1 MMSDAVILDRLEEIV
16 RAGERIEL
24 DHGEG
29 NGFLAGSHVG
39 PSLRDALAGLLERQG
54 RQRFRYLTETSI
66 GRLAE
71 G

>member
-1 MMSDAVILDRLEEIV
+1 MAAIMQVSDTVLLDRLEDIV

-39 PSLRDALAGLLERQG
+39 PSLREALAGLVDGQSGPMASAVSSE
-54 RQRFRYLTETSI
+54 
-66 GRLAE
+66 
-71 G
+71 

>member
-1 MMSDAVILDRLEEIV
+1 MAAIMQVSDTVLLDRLEDIV

-39 PSLRDALAGLLERQG
+39 PSLREALAGLVDGQSGAPASAVSSE
-54 RQRFRYLTETSI
+54 
-66 GRLAE
+66 
-71 G
+71 